1 MSNKFESKDPW
12 GNLGISENVYNS
24 LKWERIHPYDI
35 EPGTVQ
41 FFEPIDEDEEG
52 FEGVSLFMKNADG
65 QITII
70 NIGVD
75 EEVENELL
83 LGSLLKIER
92 AVIPSK

>member
-1 MSNKFESKDPW
+1 MLCVQHAVLP
-12 GNLGISENVYNS
+12 LGVVVRYPI
-24 LKWERIHPYDI
+24 LRRLQ
-35 EPGTVQ
+35 Q